1 MVKNTGGGNKHKSMA
16 RKNANAVQSN
26 QLILPQEEGECFAK
40 VTKLLGNGMCHVTLL
55 HDNQIIEN
63 VICHIRGKF
72 RSRNKRHNT
81 VSTDSF
87 LIVGLRT
94 WSSDNNHCDLIHIFD
109 NSHINL
115 LSNYSSFHLLHSYY
129 LQQLQQP
136 LDDIFHNTSHN
147 SHTTTHSTTHQ
158 HHLDHHHLDL
168 DLDFI

>member
-40 VTKLLGNGMCHVTLL
+40 VTKLLGNGMCHVSLL
-55 HDNQIIEN
+55 HDNQIVEN

-94 WSSDNNHCDLIHIFD
+94 WSSQNNHCDLIHIFD

-115 LSNYSSFHLLHSYY
+115 LSNNSSFHLLHSYY

-136 LDDIFHNTSHN
+136 LDDIFHHNTSH
-147 SHTTTHSTTHQ
+147 THLHLHQ
-158 HHLDHHHLDL
+158 HLHQLDLDL

>member
-16 RKNANAVQSN
+16 RKNANVVRSN

-40 VTKLLGNGMCHVTLL
+40 VTKLLGNGMCHVSLL
-55 HDNQIIEN
+55 HDNQIVEN

-94 WSSDNNHCDLIHIFD
+94 WSSQNNHCDLIHIFD

-136 LDDIFHNTSHN
+136 LDDIFHNTSPQPPQPPHD
-147 SHTTTHSTTHQ
+147 HQ
-158 HHLDHHHLDL
+158 DLHLHLDLHL

>member
-1 MVKNTGGGNKHKSMA
+1 MGKNTGGGNKHKSMA
-16 RKNANAVQSN
+16 RKNANVVQSN

-72 RSRNKRHNT
+72 RSTNKRHNT

-94 WSSDNNHCDLIHIFD
+94 WSSNNHHCDLIHIFD

-136 LDDIFHNTSHN
+136 LNDIFHNTSLHN
-147 SHTTTHSTTHQ
+147 TSLHNTSHHNE
-158 HHLDHHHLDL
+158 HHNDLDLDL

>member
-16 RKNANAVQSN
+16 RKNANVVQSN

-40 VTKLLGNGMCHVTLL
+40 VTKLLGNGMCHVSLL
-55 HDNQIIEN
+55 HDNQIVEN

-94 WSSDNNHCDLIHIFD
+94 WSSQNNHCDLIHIFD

-136 LDDIFHNTSHN
+136 LDDIFHNTSPQPPHDHN
-147 SHTTTHSTTHQ
+147 HQ
-158 HHLDHHHLDL
+158 DLHLHLDLHL

>member
-16 RKNANAVQSN
+16 RKNANVVRSN

-40 VTKLLGNGMCHVTLL
+40 VTKLLGNGMCHVSLL
-55 HDNQIIEN
+55 HDNQIVEN

-94 WSSDNNHCDLIHIFD
+94 WSSQNNHCDLIHIFD

-136 LDDIFHNTSHN
+136 LDDIFHNTSPQPPHDHN
-147 SHTTTHSTTHQ
+147 HQ
-158 HHLDHHHLDL
+158 DLHLHLDLHL